1 MFNYDDFRANEG
13 IRAEFA
19 QWLRSD
25 MGMLVLRVMRDKYR
39 PYDVPP
45 TVDALASARSLS
57 QFHGAHVALN
67 DLEALATPP
76 SIQQT
81 PESEFEAPVSD
92 HDRLPSPDELDRV
105 LNQRHHDN
113 A

>member
-1 MFNYDDFRANEG
+1 MFDYNDFRANEG

-19 QWLRSD
+19 Q
-25 MGMLVLRVMRDKYR
+25 VLRDKYR

-45 TVDALASARSLS
+45 TMEALASARALS

-67 DLEALATPP
+67 DLEALAMPP
-76 SIQQT
+76 VLQQT

-92 HDRLPSPDELDRV
+92 HDRMPSPEELDKA
-105 LNQRHHDN
+105 LNRRHHDD

>member
-25 MGMLVLRVMRDKYR
+25 LGMLVLRVMRDKIR
-39 PYDVPP
+39 PYDVLPNM
-45 TVDALASARSLS
+45 DALASARALS
-57 QFHGAHVALN
+57 QMHGAHTALDN
-67 DLEALATPP
+67 LEALATPP
-76 SIQQT
+76 TIQKT

-92 HDRLPSPDELDRV
+92 HDRLPTRDEIDTA
-105 LNQRHHDN
+105 LNQRHHD